1 MKKNVGPTGNA
12 SKLIAVESIACGRD
26 QLQSYCWCEHTDKP
40 NEYHSLKVMTLA
52 SETGIGD
59 NRPDASKRRL
69 VFGGNQT
76 MDIDHRQ
83 NTDDGGVLS
92 LSLGY
97 DSAGKRIAGVPN
109 SVEVDQRFGQHG
121 HSR

>member
-1 MKKNVGPTGNA
+1 MNVAPTGNA
-12 SKLIAVESIACGRD
+12 SKLIVVEGIASGRD
-26 QLQSYCWCEHTDKP
+26 QLQPYCWSEHIDRL
-40 NEYHSLKVMTLA
+40 NENHSLTVMTLA

-69 VFGGNQT
+69 VLGGNQT

-83 NTDDGGVLS
+83 NTGDGGVPS

-97 DSAGKRIAGVPN
+97 DSADKRIAGVPN